1 MQVLGV
7 EHKLHVRKILVSREK
22 LKPLSQQEKEMI
34 TVVQREV
41 RMQYYVKIIYNPSI
55 KLIFHVIISK
65 EF

>member
-41 RMQYYVKIIYNPSI
+41 RMQYYVTIIYNPSI

-65 EF
+65 VF